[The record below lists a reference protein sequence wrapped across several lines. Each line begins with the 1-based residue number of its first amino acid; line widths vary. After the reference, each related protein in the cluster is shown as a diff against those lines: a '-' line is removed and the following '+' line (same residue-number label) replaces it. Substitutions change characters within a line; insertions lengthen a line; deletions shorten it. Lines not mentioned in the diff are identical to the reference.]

1 MTKGRVGG
9 SSLRAELATEFSQ
22 NAHEIETALV
32 TKKDQEPKRMTI
44 QFSAEQFAQLEEL
57 ARVQNISQAEA
68 LRKSLATEF
77 YLRKSM
83 SEGNQIL
90 LKGQDTLRELVLR

>member
-44 QFSAEQFAQLEEL
+44 QFSAEQLEEL